1 MISPVKIGF
10 IASLSLHSLLV
21 VVILI
26 NQENSI
32 KISKKNNNTIA
43 ISLEN
48 INKEVNDQSIN
59 QQKKYQKPKKQ
70 NMQKSKPQKVT
81 KQEIITP
88 QEIQEE
94 QQVEKI
100 EEIDKKIDEEKVN
113 EAQDTQDA
121 VASSGMTQE
130 IDTNSELYA
139 EILRIINKYNSYPRD
154 AYRRGITGSVEV
166 RFVLTKNGEIQ
177 DVEILNKIH
186 NSLGEGA
193 IKAINNAYKQFP
205 SVDNNLRI
213 KVKLTYNLT

>member
-1 MISPVKIGF
+1 MSPIKIGF
-10 IASLSLHSLLV
+10 IASLSLHSLLAV
-21 VVILI
+21 VVLI
-26 NQENSI
+26 NQESTI
-32 KISKKNNNTIA
+32 KVSKKSNNTIA

-48 INKEVNDQSIN
+48 IDKKIQEQSIN
-59 QQKKYQKPKKQ
+59 QQKKQKKQKKQKP
-70 NMQKSKPQKVT
+70 KPQKVVKKET
-81 KQEIITP
+81 IAP

-94 QQVEKI
+94 EQIEKI
-100 EEIDKKIDEEKVN
+100 EEVDKKLDEEKLN
-113 EAQDTQDA
+113 EEQDTQDA

-139 EILRIINKYNSYPRD
+139 EILRLINKYNSYPRD

-166 RFVLTKNGEIQ
+166 RFILTKNGEIQ

-186 NSLGEGA
+186 SSLGEGA

-213 KVKLTYNLT
+213 KVRLTYNLT

>member
-10 IASLSLHSLLV
+10 IASLSLHSLLA